1 MSSSELELRQPASK
15 RRHMFHR
22 FYHGDNGVDSDD
34 SGDGADG
41 GGDGGDSGDEIP
53 LEKYLPS
60 SNLLPRWFSS

>member
-1 MSSSELELRQPASK
+1 MRYHLKNAFQALAS
-15 RRHMFHR
+15 
-22 FYHGDNGVDSDD
+22 YPGDDDDDGDD
-34 SGDGADG
+34 SGDGGDG